1 MLLILYCLPSQRP
14 TSHLLTVYPP
24 LPPLGLPLLSLSI
37 VSPSPPPRLD
47 TFCLTSLDFEKNYHF
62 PPKKLSDW
70 SKLRFVFS
78 FPLKFQNLF
87 FYHPM
92 VLGGCYHNTS
102 TLSSIIALTLLLC
115 YSISTLSCIVLL
127 EHY

>member
-1 MLLILYCLPSQRP
+1 M
-14 TSHLLTVYPP
+14 VYPTKTY
-24 LPPLGLPLLSLSI
+24 GLSSPTLQLSSNGLSLLSPL
-37 VSPSPPPRLD
+37 VVRPRLD
-47 TFCLTSLDFEKNYHF
+47 TFRLVFSKKKKKNCHF
-62 PPKKLSDW
+62 FFSHKNLSDW
-70 SKLRFVFS
+70 SKLRFVLS